1 MNKVKTRNFLVL
13 VHLYFA
19 AFLAPSFLLVGATGA
34 LYLLDADKP
43 VQETPID
50 LPDGIVFDQDSP
62 NFDAEVQ
69 QALKD
74 SGVDLEFEYIRS
86 REDSF
91 VTRPTSRTFA
101 QFEKTEDGW
110 NATLKEPGMLY
121 SLTELH
127 KGHGP
132 KAFRYFQIFAGI
144 SLFFVVIGGLI
155 VGLLSKAYRGKTIV
169 ASLVGSGL
177 FLLFAFVA

>member
-13 VHLYFA
+13 VHLYLA
-19 AFLAPSFLLVGATGA
+19 AFLAPSFLLVGGTGA

-43 VQETPID
+43 VEETAISLPKDITID
-50 LPDGIVFDQDSP
+50 PNSP
-62 NFDAEVQ
+62 TIKEDVENILSEQGV
-69 QALKD
+69 ALD
-74 SGVDLEFEYIRS
+74 FEYIRS
-86 REDSF
+86 RGDSF
-91 VTRPTSRTFA
+91 TTRPTSRTYA

-110 NATLKEPGMLY
+110 AATLKEPGLLY

-132 KAFRYFQIFAGI
+132 VAFRYFQILAGI
-144 SLFFVVIGGLI
+144 ALFLVVIGGLV

-169 ASLVGSGL
+169 ATLIGSVLFVGA
-177 FLLFAFVA
+177 AFVA